1 MLVLLVPLFAIL
13 WISIFL
19 AAIAAIETERGHDE
33 HDNPDAIGSRSEHD
47 SHRN

>member
-33 HDNPDAIGSRSEHD
+33 HDITDVTGARRKYD
-47 SHRN
+47 SDGH

>member
-1 MLVLLVPLFAIL
+1 MLILLVPLFAIL

-33 HDNPDAIGSRSEHD
+33 HDNPDVAGARREHD
-47 SHRN
+47 SYCD